1 MFAIW
6 FNYMVKSKDLSGWR
20 MEKDLNTEQRIL
32 QAAQRVFYRAGLG
45 GARME
50 EIARE
55 AGINKALLHY
65 YFRSKEKLFE
75 RIFVEAFHA
84 LLPQAVAIIA
94 APLPLAEKITRIS
107 HFYVDL
113 LKDKPFLPV
122 FVLNAMQAD
131 PEGTVRKL
139 FAEAPVQPS
148 FIIQQIMQQI
158 RQEYEGREKVPD
170 PHQLFVNLLSLSVFP
185 FAARPMLRQFLG
197 MDDDAF
203 LAFIESRRQIVPQVI
218 LAWLRSEYG
227 PSPQD
232 SPSNDLLT

>member
-1 MFAIW
+1 
-6 FNYMVKSKDLSGWR
+6 

-65 YFRSKEKLFE
+65 YFRSKDKLFE

-84 LLPQAVAIIA
+84 FLPQAAALIA
-94 APLPLAEKITRIS
+94 GPLPLAEKITRIS

-131 PEGTVRKL
+131 PEGTVQRL
-139 FAEAPVQPS
+139 FAGAPVQPS
-148 FIIQQIMQQI
+148 HILREVLRQIQQ
-158 RQEYEGREKVPD
+158 EFEGREKKPD
-170 PHQLFVNLLSLSVFP
+170 PRHLFVNVLSLSVFP
-185 FAARPMLRQFLG
+185 FAARPILRQFLG

-203 LAFIESRRQIVPQVI
+203 LAFIETRRQIVPQVI

-227 PSPQD
+227 LSSPE
-232 SPSNDLLT
+232 SPSSELPT